1 MSFSF
6 PDRSLTARFG
16 LAALFAGVAI
26 GLQWAIQPWVGSRV
40 PFLFILPMLLLAANL
55 FGRGPSLIVLLAGLV
70 NGAFWMAPVGD
81 MDIIDAPDRIS
92 LMAYLIVGTLLAFF
106 GGRLR
111 LVSDRAADAERRLS
125 LAQEN
130 TGVGLFE
137 IDLVKRTIFASPA
150 LWRLVGRK
158 PGGVSDT
165 ISLDEWNAGRLP
177 AEVEEWRAALKTNAD
192 RGVSVYER
200 EHRVRLPD
208 GGIRWLMSK
217 VHIERNAE
225 GRAIRLLGASVDVT
239 ERKRVDDLLA
249 RTRAELQ
256 QQVADLQ
263 RLHALSSRLLELAD
277 IPRQLHAILETL
289 IDLHAS
295 QGGAVMLR
303 MPDGGPLEI
312 GALAGLSDAQAGT
325 LKTLLDEGTSWHV
338 AITERRRVVQDDGDA
353 AFRPLADA
361 LGRRGVHC
369 TPLAGPGGEILGVIT
384 LFFDVPHRPDEREI
398 RLADICA
405 RKAAVFI
412 ERFRAQVIAG
422 ERDQR
427 FRVALESSAVPFT
440 VLAPVRNRQN
450 RIVDFS
456 WSYINTAAARTLQR
470 PLEELIGRRV
480 KDVLPGTWDEPDLF
494 DAYVA
499 VAEQGVTREFELR
512 SEANGITGWFHVVA
526 SPLQNSVAVWFA
538 DVTDRKLQEHAL
550 READQRKDEF
560 LATLAHELRNPLAPI
575 RQAALISKSPTA
587 TDAQK
592 RWSHDVIDRQVKHMA
607 VLLDDLLDVS
617 RITRGKLQL
626 RKERTELAAVV
637 EAAVETAR
645 PLIDLK
651 HHHLKINLP
660 PYQVHIDADRLR
672 LAQVLANLLTNAAK
686 YTDTGGR
693 ITIDAD
699 AQAGELMIRVTD
711 NGIGIRTDALAEVF
725 QMFTQVR
732 PSHDRAGGGLG
743 IGLALARALVEMH
756 GGTIAAASAGQGQG
770 SEFIVRLPALAGD
783 GDAVA
788 PAVPENEAL
797 PSATPLRI
805 LVADDNRDGAQTLA
819 TFLRMDGHDVRVGF
833 DGEEALAAFSDFR
846 PHAVLLDIG
855 MPRLTGDQVARR
867 IRALPEGR
875 DVILI
880 AITGWGQDKDKR
892 QALDAGFDHHLTKPV
907 DLHKLGRLIAA
918 ARPVA
923 PASTIH

>member
-1 MSFSF
+1 M
-6 PDRSLTARFG
+6 RFG
-16 LAALFAGVAI
+16 FAAMFAGVAV

-55 FGRGPSLIVLLAGLV
+55 FGRGPSAIVLLAGLV
-70 NGAFWMAPVGD
+70 NGAYWMAPVGQ
-81 MDIIDAPDRIS
+81 MDVSDLPDRIS
-92 LMAYLIVGTLLAFF
+92 LLAYMVVGTLLAFF

-111 LVSDRAADAERRLS
+111 LVSDRAADAERRLG

-137 IDLVKRTIFASPA
+137 IDLINRTIFASPA
-150 LWRLVGRK
+150 LWRLVGRT
-158 PGGVSDT
+158 PGNTGGSDT
-165 ISLDEWNAGRLP
+165 VSLDEWNAGRIP
-177 AEVEEWRAALKTNAD
+177 AEVEEGRAALKRNAD

-208 GGIRWLMSK
+208 GSMRWLMSK
-217 VHIERNAE
+217 VHIERSPE
-225 GRAIRLLGASVDVT
+225 GRAVRLRGASVDVT
-239 ERKRVDDLLA
+239 ERKRIDDLLA

-263 RLHALSSRLLELAD
+263 QLHALSSRLLELTD

-289 IDLHAS
+289 VDLHAS
-295 QGGAVMLR
+295 QGGAVILC

-312 GALAGLSDAQAGT
+312 GAVAGLSEPQTGT
-325 LKTLLDEGTSWHV
+325 LKTRLDESTPWHV
-338 AITERRRVVQDDGDA
+338 ASTERRRVVQDDHDA

-361 LGRRGVHC
+361 LGCRGVHC

-384 LFFDVPHRPDEREI
+384 LFFDAPHRLDEREI

-412 ERFRAQVIAG
+412 ERFRAQVIAT

-440 VLAPVRNRQN
+440 VLAPVRNRQS
-450 RIVDFS
+450 RIVDFR
-456 WSYINTAAARTLQR
+456 WSYINTAAARTMHR
-470 PLEELIGRRV
+470 PPTELIGQQIRE
-480 KDVLPGTWDEPDLF
+480 VLPGTWDEPGLF
-494 DAYVA
+494 DAYVS

-512 SEANGITGWFHVVA
+512 SEANGIIGWFHVVA
-526 SPLQNSVAVWFA
+526 SPLQHSVAVWFA
-538 DVTDRKLQEHAL
+538 DVTDRKRQEEAL

-592 RWSHDVIDRQVKHMA
+592 RWSHEVIDRQVQHMA
-607 VLLDDLLDVS
+607 ILLDDLLDVS
-617 RITRGKLQL
+617 RITRGKLHL
-626 RKERTELAAVV
+626 RKEHTELAAVV
-637 EAAVETAR
+637 DAAVETAR

-651 HHHLKINLP
+651 HHHLIIDLP
-660 PYQVHIDADRLR
+660 PRPVHIEADRLR

-686 YTDTGGR
+686 YTDAGGR
-693 ITIDAD
+693 IRIDA
-699 AQAGELMIRVTD
+699 AVQEGELTIRVTD
-711 NGIGIRTDALAEVF
+711 NGIGIRPDALAEVF

-756 GGTIAAASAGQGQG
+756 GGTITANSRGPGQG
-770 SEFIVRLPALAGD
+770 SEFTVQLPAFAAEEAASPG
-783 GDAVA
+783 AVPAA
-788 PAVPENEAL
+788 PAETMPA
-797 PSATPLRI
+797 SAAPLRI

-819 TFLRMDGHDVRVGF
+819 TFLRMEGHDVQVGF
-833 DGEEALAAFSDFR
+833 DGEEALAVFTDFR

-855 MPRLTGDQVARR
+855 MPKLTGDQVARR
-867 IRALPEGR
+867 IRALPEGH
-875 DVILI
+875 DTILI
-880 AITGWGQDKDKR
+880 AITGWGQDKDRR

-907 DLHKLGRLIAA
+907 DLQKLGNLIDTAKLTI
-918 ARPVA
+918 
-923 PASTIH
+923 PASTLN

>member
-1 MSFSF
+1 MS
-6 PDRSLTARFG
+6 ARYG
-16 LAALFAGVAI
+16 LAALFAGVAV
-26 GLQWAIQPWVGSRV
+26 GLQWAIHPWVGSRV

-55 FGRGPSLIVLLAGLV
+55 FGRGPSAIVLLAGLV
-70 NGAFWMAPVGD
+70 NGAYWMAPVGD
-81 MDIIDAPDRIS
+81 MDIIEIPDRVS
-92 LMAYLIVGTLLAFF
+92 LLAYLVVGTALVFF

-111 LVSDRAADAERRLS
+111 LVSDRAADAERRLG

-137 IDLVKRTIFASPA
+137 IDLVDRTIFASPA

-158 PGGVSDT
+158 PGNTGRSDT

-177 AEVEEWRAALKTNAD
+177 AEVEEGRTALKSNID

-208 GGIRWLMSK
+208 GGTRWLMSK
-217 VHIERNAE
+217 VHIERNPE
-225 GRAIRLLGASVDVT
+225 GRAVRLHGASVDVT
-239 ERKRVDDLLA
+239 ERRRTDDLLA
-249 RTRAELQ
+249 QTRAELQ

-263 RLHALSSRLLELAD
+263 RLHALSSRLLELTD
-277 IPRQLHAILETL
+277 IPRQLHAILETMVG
-289 IDLHAS
+289 LHAS
-295 QGGAVMLR
+295 QGGAVMLC
-303 MPDGGPLEI
+303 MPDGGPMEI
-312 GALAGLSDAQAGT
+312 GAVAGLSDAQTGT
-325 LKTLLDEGTSWHV
+325 LKTLLDESTPWHV
-338 AITERRRVVQDDGDA
+338 ASTERRRVVQDDGDA

-369 TPLAGPGGEILGVIT
+369 TPLAGPGGEILGVIMV
-384 LFFDVPHRPDEREI
+384 FFEAPHCPDEREI

-412 ERFRAQVIAG
+412 ERFRAQVIAS

-440 VLAPVRNRQN
+440 VLTPVRNRQS
-450 RIVDFS
+450 RIVDFR
-456 WSYINTAAARTLQR
+456 WGYINTAAARTMNRPASELTGQR
-470 PLEELIGRRV
+470 VRE
-480 KDVLPGTWDEPDLF
+480 VLPGTWDEPGLF
-494 DAYVA
+494 EAYVA

-512 SEANGITGWFHVVA
+512 SEANGIIGWFHVVA
-526 SPLQNSVAVWFA
+526 SPLQHSVAVWFA

-587 TDAQK
+587 TEAQK
-592 RWSHDVIDRQVKHMA
+592 RWSHEVIDRQVQHMA
-607 VLLDDLLDVS
+607 ILLDDLLDVS
-617 RITRGKLQL
+617 RITRGKLHL

-637 EAAVETAR
+637 DAAVETAR

-651 HHHLKINLP
+651 HHHLNINLP
-660 PYQVHIDADRLR
+660 PRPVHIEADRLR

-686 YTDTGGR
+686 YTDTAGR
-693 ITIDAD
+693 ITIDAEV
-699 AQAGELMIRVTD
+699 QGGELMIRVTD
-711 NGIGIRTDALAEVF
+711 NGIGIRPDALAEVF

-756 GGTIAAASAGQGQG
+756 GGTIVANSSGPGQG
-770 SEFIVRLPALAGD
+770 SEFLVRLPTLPVEE
-783 GDAVA
+783 AVA
-788 PAVPENEAL
+788 APAAPTHAA
-797 PSATPLRI
+797 PASPAPLRI

-855 MPRLTGDQVARR
+855 MPKLTGDQVARR

-875 DVILI
+875 DVMLI
-880 AITGWGQDKDKR
+880 AITGWGQDKDKQ

-907 DLHKLGRLIAA
+907 DLHKLASLIAT

-923 PASTIH
+923 SASTIH

>member
-1 MSFSF
+1 
-6 PDRSLTARFG
+6 
-16 LAALFAGVAI
+16 LFAGIAV
-26 GLQWAIQPWVGSRV
+26 GLQWAIQPFVGSRI

-70 NGAFWMAPVGD
+70 NAAYLMMPVGQ
-81 MDIIDAPDRIS
+81 MNVAALPDRI
-92 LMAYLIVGTLLAFF
+92 ALLAYVVVGIVLVFF
-106 GGRLR
+106 GGRMR
-111 LVSDRAADAERRLS
+111 LVSDRAADAERRLG

-137 IDLVKRTIFASPA
+137 IDLVERTIFASPA

-158 PGGVSDT
+158 PGHTSRSET
-165 ISLDEWNAGRLP
+165 ISLDEWNAGRIP
-177 AEVEEWRAALKTNAD
+177 AEVEEGRAALKSNID

-208 GGIRWLMSK
+208 GGMRWLMSK
-217 VHIERNAE
+217 VHIERNPE
-225 GRAIRLLGASVDVT
+225 GRAVRLHGASVDVT
-239 ERKRVDDLLA
+239 ERRRTDDLLA
-249 RTRAELQ
+249 QTRAELQ

-263 RLHALSSRLLELAD
+263 RLHALSSRLLELTD
-277 IPRQLHAILETL
+277 IPRQLHAILETMV
-289 IDLHAS
+289 DLHAS
-295 QGGAVMLR
+295 QGGAVMLC
-303 MPDGGPLEI
+303 MPDGGPMEI
-312 GALAGLSDAQAGT
+312 GAVAGLSEAQTGT
-325 LKTLLDEGTSWHV
+325 LKTLLDESTPWHV
-338 AITERRRVVQDDGDA
+338 ASTERRRVVQDDGDA
-353 AFRPLADA
+353 AFRPLAGA

-369 TPLAGPGGEILGVIT
+369 TPLAGPGGEILGVIM
-384 LFFDVPHRPDEREI
+384 LFFEAPRRPDEREI

-412 ERFRAQVIAG
+412 ERFRAQVIAS

-440 VLAPVRNRQN
+440 VLTPVRNRQS
-450 RIVDFS
+450 RIVDFR
-456 WSYINTAAARTLQR
+456 WSYINTAAARTINR
-470 PLEELIGRRV
+470 PAAELTGRRV
-480 KDVLPGTWDEPDLF
+480 REVLPGTWDEPGLF

-512 SEANGITGWFHVVA
+512 SEANGIIGWFHVVA

-538 DVTDRKLQEHAL
+538 DVTDRKRQEHAL

-587 TDAQK
+587 TEAQK
-592 RWSHDVIDRQVKHMA
+592 RWSHDVIDRQVQHMA
-607 VLLDDLLDVS
+607 ILLDDLLDVS
-617 RITRGKLQL
+617 RITRGKLHL
-626 RKERTELAAVV
+626 RKERTELAAVI

-651 HHHLKINLP
+651 HHHLIINLP
-660 PYQVHIDADRLR
+660 PRPVHIDADRLR

-686 YTDTGGR
+686 YTDTAGR
-693 ITIDAD
+693 ITIDAEVQD
-699 AQAGELMIRVTD
+699 SELMIRVTD
-711 NGIGIRTDALAEVF
+711 NGIGIRPDALAEVF

-732 PSHDRAGGGLG
+732 PSHERAGGGLG

-756 GGTIAAASAGQGQG
+756 GGTIVANSSGPGQG
-770 SEFIVRLPALAGD
+770 SEFVVRLPVLAAWE
-783 GDAVA
+783 AVA
-788 PAVPENEAL
+788 APAAPAHAVPA
-797 PSATPLRI
+797 SVAPLRI

-855 MPRLTGDQVARR
+855 MPKLTGDQVARR

-875 DVILI
+875 DVMLI
-880 AITGWGQDKDKR
+880 AITGWGQDKDKQ

-907 DLHKLGRLIAA
+907 DLHKLASLIAT
-918 ARPVA
+918 ARPA
-923 PASTIH
+923 TPASTIH